1 MNKKLLTMITTGAI
15 AISNMNFAFAEGF
28 IATPDDSEF
37 PIYVDGGMI
46 PEASIPKG
54 EEPLDIPNGGIPKG
68 EEPIF
73 EKIPNAHISE
83 DEDTEPPI
91 KEEERLKI
99 EKVIKELEAED
110 VDDYDYDYDID
121 KDERVAKK
129 VTRKLN
135 GMSQSLEEDD
145 EGEPGDDILDDVI
158 SGEEYEEIDEAD
170 DSMDEEP
177 MEDEPIIDEA
187 EMERLEREE
196 HEKELA
202 EKEQAEKEEADDKEE
217 WEDDDWIMDEIE
229 KDAEKYD
236 KENEEEDVIGGI
248 DDDYYDVGEEP
259 EVKDEDPAENIKDDD
274 IAKAEKDKV
283 EKTSI
288 NKEATSNANNKD
300 TNANDNTAETLEYS
314 VPSQD
319 ETTNNKDKKV
329 DETELAKKLNSEK
342 GESNPKTGD
351 MGILGSIAVALA
363 GLGGLVFVRKKS
375 Q

>member
-236 KENEEEDVIGGI
+236 KENEEDTIGGI

-300 TNANDNTAETLEYS
+300 TNVSNDTARAIDKS
-314 VPSQD
+314 IPSQQSI
-319 ETTNNKDKKV
+319 KS
-329 DETELAKKLNSEK
+329 NS
-342 GESNPKTGD
+342 GNPKTGD
-351 MGILGSIAVALA
+351 MGIIGSIVGMVTAV
-363 GLGGLVFVRKKS
+363 GGIIFARKKF
-375 Q
+375 